1 MIKVAAKSWRPTWPR
16 MRGMI
21 RSIGTSYLALG
32 VTLWILPGVQASG
45 PASVVMLAIAVLT
58 VGAVLRLILVSL
70 SVILGALGLL
80 VAGILVQALILGIA
94 LALTPGF
101 QANSVADI
109 VFASWSAAIVAALF
123 NWLFDAGSEEIFH
136 AHLLGRVVRVAGIY
150 GERTDQKGMLII
162 QLDGVSAPLMRQAI
176 TGGAMPTVSR
186 WLRSGDYKLREWHT
200 GLPATTPAGQGVL
213 LHGDTQRIPSFR
225 WYEKDRGKIMV
236 ANRPADAA
244 ELEARMS
251 DGRGL
256 LADGG
261 VSVSN
266 LFSGDA
272 PTRLLTMS
280 DARLPSRQDGIA
292 SFATSWSGFS
302 RSLVVFVGQMI
313 AEWHQGRRQRL
324 RNVRPRVRRGGIF
337 VFLRGLTTVVL
348 RDLNVSIV
356 AEQMARG
363 ASTIFVDFV
372 DYDEVA
378 HHAGPSRPEAMRTL
392 DGLDGVLEFFE
403 EVVREANR
411 DYEIVLVSDHG
422 QSQGATFRQLSGGT
436 LHEVVAALIADDVAN
451 DVGSESSGEEA
462 PDAHIAEQWGPA
474 NALLTGVVRSTSVL
488 GRPARG
494 FLRDRISRAGAR
506 GDVAVSLGKSGRP
519 NKPNGADIQPLVL
532 VVSAGSLAHLYLT
545 DEEGRIGREHID
557 RRYPQL
563 IDGLARHPHI
573 GAVMM
578 RDGQDLVVF
587 GGGGW
592 RLLCG
597 DSTSGG
603 EGHDPLEPYGCL
615 AAADLIALDRRDHV
629 GDIVLL
635 GRHDPVLGDVTA
647 FEELVGSHGGLGGL
661 QTSALLIHRSS
672 WDPLNSGTLD
682 GIEVFEA
689 LVDRLCTLGL
699 RRQEDPEG
707 LRASERLR

>member
-1 MIKVAAKSWRPTWPR
+1 MIKVAARSWRPTWPR

-21 RSIGTSYLALG
+21 RSITTSYLALG

-45 PASVVMLAIAVLT
+45 PASVVLLAFVVLA
-58 VGAVLRLILVSL
+58 VGAVLRLILLSL
-70 SVILGALGLL
+70 SVVLGALALL
-80 VAGILVQALILGIA
+80 VAGILVQAVILGIA

-101 QANSVADI
+101 QANSFADI
-109 VFASWSAAIVAALF
+109 VVASWSAAIVAALF

-136 AHLLGRVVRVAGIY
+136 AHVLGRAVRVAGIY
-150 GERTDQKGMLII
+150 GEQTDQKGMLII
-162 QLDGVSAPLMRQAI
+162 QLDGVSAPLLRQAI

-213 LHGDTQRIPSFR
+213 LHGDIQRIPSFR
-225 WYEKDRGKIMV
+225 WYEKDRGKIMA

-244 ELEARMS
+244 EVEARMS

-261 VSVSN
+261 VSISN

-292 SFATSWSGFS
+292 SFATAWSGLS

-392 DGLDGVLEFFE
+392 DGLDGVLQFFE
-403 EVVREANR
+403 EVAGEVNR

-436 LHEVVAALIADDVAN
+436 VHEIVAALIADDV
-451 DVGSESSGEEA
+451 GIETSCEEVS
-462 PDAHIAEQWGPA
+462 DAHIAEQWGPA
-474 NALLTGVVRSTSVL
+474 NMLLTGVVRSTNVL

-494 FLRDRISRAGAR
+494 LLRDRISRTGGK
-506 GDVAVSLGKSGRP
+506 GDVAVALGRSKRP
-519 NKPNGADIQPLVL
+519 NKPNGADVQPLVL
-532 VVSAGSLAHLYLT
+532 VVAAGSLAHLYLT
-545 DEEGRIGREHID
+545 DEEGRIGRERVD

-587 GGGGW
+587 GTGGW
-592 RLLCG
+592 RLLRG

-603 EGHDPLEPYGCL
+603 EGEDPLEPYGSR

-672 WDPLNSGTLD
+672 WDWIAPGDLD
-682 GIEVFEA
+682 GIAVFEA
-689 LVDRLCTLGL
+689 LVDRLRALGL
-699 RRQEDPEG
+699 RRQEDSEG
-707 LRASERLR
+707 LRVSERMP